1 MLKYQVIDKQPKFY
15 LSMKHLPYQLD
26 QLFQFIKFYY
36 IKPKVNTH
44 SYRDS
49 DMMEHSRLLN

>member
-49 DMMEHSRLLN
+49 DIYDGA